1 MVKFAHSHSIKGNY
15 FQNMKM
21 SKEPVLESISPKF
34 GSSLKI
40 HNYAAASNDHAPTW
54 HFHPEMEIA
63 FINGGSGKRHIGNHI
78 SYYND
83 GDLIFIGANLPH
95 FGFTD
100 SLTGN
105 KSEVVIQAKEDFLG
119 EHFFDIPE
127 MQPIKQLLKRSKQ
140 GMVFHES
147 VRNEIGP
154 QIEQLPDLPSFE
166 QLMSFLNILK
176 QLAAT
181 DEYTLLNVEKVVL
194 ESKPQDTER
203 LDIIYSFVSN
213 EFTRTLSL
221 AEVSDKVNMTE
232 QSFSRYFRKKT
243 GKTFTQFVNEYRLVH
258 ASKLLSE
265 RHLSITDICYACG
278 FNNFSHFN
286 KSFKAF
292 TGKSPSMF
300 RDQFKNVV
308 DS

>member
-1 MVKFAHSHSIKGNY
+1 
-15 FQNMKM
+15 M
-21 SKEPVLESISPKF
+21 SKDPVLESISPKF

-40 HNYAAASNDHAPTW
+40 HNYLGAANDHAPTW

-63 FINGGSGKRHIGNHI
+63 FINGGSGKRHIGNHV
-78 SYYND
+78 SYYNN

-119 EHFFDIPE
+119 SQFLDIPE
-127 MQPIKQLLKRSKQ
+127 MQQIKQLLYRSKQ
-140 GMVFHES
+140 GIVFHEG
-147 VRNEIGP
+147 VRNKIGP
-154 QIEQLPDLPSFE
+154 QIEALLELPSFE
-166 QLMSFLNILK
+166 QLLAFLNILK
-176 QLAAT
+176 QLAET
-181 DEYTLLNVEKVVL
+181 EDYTLLNVEKVIL
-194 ESKPQDTER
+194 ESKPQDTKR
-203 LDIIYSFVSN
+203 MDIIFSFVSQ
-213 EFTRTLSL
+213 EFTRSISLSEI
-221 AEVSDKVNMTE
+221 ADKVSMTE
-232 QSFSRYFRKKT
+232 QAFSRYFKKKT

-265 RHLSITDICYACG
+265 QHLSITDICYASG

-286 KSFKAF
+286 KSFKTF
-292 TGKSPSMF
+292 TGKSPSKF

-308 DS
+308 E

>member
-1 MVKFAHSHSIKGNY
+1 MVKFAYPYSFNRDY
-15 FQNMKM
+15 FHTMKM
-21 SKEPVLESISPKF
+21 SKEPILESISPKF

-40 HNYAAASNDHAPTW
+40 HNFAAATNEHAPTW

-100 SLTGN
+100 GLTGN

-119 EHFFDIPE
+119 ENFFDIPE
-127 MQPIKQLLKRSKQ
+127 MQAIKQLFERSKQ

-147 VRNEIGP
+147 VRNAIGP
-154 QIEQLPDLPSFE
+154 QIEALLDLTSFD

-194 ESKPQDTER
+194 ESKPQDTQR
-203 LDIIYSFVSN
+203 LDIIYSFVSK
-213 EFTRTLSL
+213 EFTRTISL
-221 AEVSDKVNMTE
+221 AEISDMVSMTE
-232 QSFSRYFRKKT
+232 QAFSRYFRKKT

-265 RHLSITDICYACG
+265 RHLSITDVCYASG

-286 KSFKAF
+286 KSFKNF
-292 TGKSPSMF
+292 TGKSPSKF